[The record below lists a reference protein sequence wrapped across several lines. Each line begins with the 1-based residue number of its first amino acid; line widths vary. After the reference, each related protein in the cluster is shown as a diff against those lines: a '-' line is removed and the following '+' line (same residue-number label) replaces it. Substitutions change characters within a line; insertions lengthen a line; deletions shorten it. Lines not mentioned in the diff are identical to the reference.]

1 MTEEQ
6 LTQAMDKIYKDML
19 DNGVT
24 KYKVLEAVS
33 LGMLYKEQQIK
44 DKLFK
49 SEQNLPDPITC
60 VRNIVHCWQDLLL
73 CP

>member
-24 KYKVLEAVS
+24 KHKVLEAVS

-49 SEQNLPDPITC
+49 SE
-60 VRNIVHCWQDLLL
+60 
-73 CP
+73 